1 VAILGLI
8 LGFQIFFSFKKD
20 GEGGHHF
27 HAMQM
32 EVVTKR
38 CFFFLFF
45 LLFSFFIIIIN
56 IGVRVNFRTFRLIS
70 RVLKLTTI

>member
-38 CFFFLFF
+38 CFFFFLSSYFF
-45 LLFSFFIIIIN
+45 FVIIIN
-56 IGVRVNFRTFRLIS
+56 VVVRTNLRIFRLIS
-70 RVLKLTTI
+70 RALKLTTI

>member
-8 LGFQIFFSFKKD
+8 LGFQIFFSFKRD

-45 LLFSFFIIIIN
+45 FIICYFFN
-56 IGVRVNFRTFRLIS
+56 YY
-70 RVLKLTTI
+70 